1 MIGASVKAIRVRVLR
16 ISEEEVSFSKR
27 GFYST
32 DEPRKKHLENVGA
45 SFLRGYHLALEDQGE
60 SLASWLNAVDPE
72 YRGFSFEGAAM
83 ALGLLDMFSITRRDR
98 LSEFILRSGAAH
110 RYVCHVGYGW
120 VLARLPWCRRH
131 PERYISS
138 FDPLLS
144 WLVLDG
150 FGFHEGYFHGSSRFP
165 PNARTSGFPGYAARA
180 FDQGLGRS
188 IWFAAGADPCRTA
201 EVIRQFDSHR
211 HADLW
216 SGIGLASAFAGAP
229 TANELA
235 SLMAASGPHIL
246 HLGQGVA
253 FAAEARQLASI
264 PMPHTELACKVV
276 CGMSAEDAAYATQ
289 YALKKLTSD
298 PSESHAYEEWRSAVR
313 ALLRE
318 SMASC
323 I

>member
-1 MIGASVKAIRVRVLR
+1 MIRASAKALLVRVLR
-16 ISEEEVSFSKR
+16 ISEAEVSFSKR

-32 DEPRKKHLENVGA
+32 DECRKEHLQNIGA

-60 SLASWLNAVDPE
+60 SLANSLNEFLPE
-72 YRGFSFEGAAM
+72 YRGFGFEGAAM
-83 ALGLLDMFSITRRDR
+83 ALGLLDAFSITRRDR
-98 LSEFILRSGAAH
+98 LRKFMHRSGAAH

-138 FDPLLS
+138 FDPMLS

-188 IWFAAGADPCRTA
+188 IWFAAGADPDRTA
-201 EVIRQFDSHR
+201 ELIRQFDSQR

-235 SLMAASGPHIL
+235 FLMAASGPHIL
-246 HLGQGVA
+246 HFGQGVA
-253 FAAEARQLASI
+253 FAAEARQLGRI
-264 PMPHTELACKVV
+264 PMPHTELACNVV
-276 CGMSAEDAAYATQ
+276 CGLSAEDAASTTRI
-289 YALKKLTSD
+289 ALKELTSD
-298 PSESHAYEEWRSAVR
+298 PSESYAYEEWRSAVR